1 MEKRSDTK
9 VMQCIVAEELLAA
22 VAAAVREPICV
33 LPPRLAAVRLLGL
46 PLSLFTTDPTATRLS
61 TLPRH
66 QVSLRLTSG
75 ETLQM
80 LSLCSGDANKQVTV
94 RAVAHL
100 NRRRPTLA
108 IVPSGKSC
116 FRWDF
121 VRCDVPKLAI

>member
-1 MEKRSDTK
+1 
-9 VMQCIVAEELLAA
+9 

-33 LPPRLAAVRLLGL
+33 LQPRLTAVRLLGL

-66 QVSLRLTSG
+66 QVSLRLMSG

-94 RAVAHL
+94 RAIAHL

-116 FRWDF
+116 
-121 VRCDVPKLAI
+121 